1 MTPKWPPKLRKMES
15 NAMSTLIYNA
25 NIYVER
31 GVFAQALLVGDDGK
45 IAAVGT
51 EEEVRAACTGSE
63 TQFDAQG
70 RTIVPGFNDSHQHL
84 FNTGIALAAVRLQ
97 GVTSIAEVIERG
109 RRYIEENQ
117 PKPGEVIHGMGWNQ
131 DYFTD
136 EHRLLTRHDLDK
148 ISTEHPI
155 IFDRA
160 CGHILTCNT
169 KALEMAGVTTSTV
182 PNAGGAIDQENGEL
196 TGVVRENARSQ
207 VRCLMS
213 ERSLETKKRLLRTA
227 IRHANETGVTS
238 VQTCDV
244 RLGDWESTLEAYKQV
259 LAETPSLRAYHQ
271 FSFMEPA
278 GFQAFLDKGYR
289 MGVGND
295 FNRIGPLKLF
305 VDGSLGARTAYMRQP
320 YADDP
325 STRGIATLTPQEIDT
340 LVDMAV
346 KNHCGV
352 AVHAIGDAAIE
363 NVLNAYDKVCENGEN
378 PLRLAIIHVQI
389 TDRPLLERFTKNDI
403 LALVQPIF
411 LHYDT
416 AIVEDRV
423 GKDLAATSYAFKTL
437 MDLGVHTS
445 YGTGSPVEDMNPID
459 NIYCAVTRKN
469 LRGEPAGGWHPE
481 ECVDIYSAID
491 AYTIESAYASFDE
504 KVKGRLM
511 KGYFADLVVL
521 SDNIFTVN
529 PDDIRTVKVDA
540 TMVNGRFVYQRA

>member
-1 MTPKWPPKLRKMES
+1 
-15 NAMSTLIYNA
+15 MSTLIYNA

-31 GVFAQALLVGDDGK
+31 GVFAEALLVGDDGK

-51 EEEVRAACTGSE
+51 AAEVRAAANGNE
-63 TQFDAQG
+63 TEYDAGG

-97 GVTSIAEVIERG
+97 GVTSIQEVIERS

-117 PKPGEVIHGMGWNQ
+117 PQPGEVIHGMGWNQ

-169 KALEMAGVTTSTV
+169 KALEMAGITTETV

-196 TGVVRENARSQ
+196 TGVFRENARAQ

-244 RLGDWESTLEAYKQV
+244 RLGDWESTLQAYEEV
-259 LAETPSLRAYHQ
+259 LNETPTVRAYHQ
-271 FSFMEPA
+271 FSFMEPK

-289 MGVGND
+289 TGTGND

-305 VDGSLGARTAYMRQP
+305 VDGSLGARTALMRKP

-325 STRGIATLTPQEIDT
+325 TTCGIATLTEEEIDT
-340 LVDMAV
+340 LVGMAV
-346 KNHCGV
+346 KNNCGV
-352 AVHAIGDAAIE
+352 AIHAIGDAAVE
-363 NVLNAYDKVCENGEN
+363 NVLNAYDKVCNGTN
-378 PLRLAIIHVQI
+378 PLRLGIVHVQI

-416 AIVEDRV
+416 GIVEDRV
-423 GKDLAATSYAFKTL
+423 GKELAATSYAFKTL
-437 MDLGVHTS
+437 VDLGVHTS
-445 YGTGSPVEDMNPID
+445 FGTDSPVEDMDPIA

-469 LRGEPAGGWHPE
+469 LRGEPEGGFHPE
-481 ECVDIYSAID
+481 ECLDIYQAVD

-521 SDNIFTVN
+521 SDNIFTVAS
-529 PDDIRTVKVDA
+529 DDILKVKVDA
-540 TMVNGRFVYQRA
+540 TMVNGRFVYERA

>member
-1 MTPKWPPKLRKMES
+1 M
-15 NAMSTLIYNA
+15 NNMSTLIYNA

-51 EEEVRAACTGSE
+51 EDEVRAACTGNE

-109 RRYIEENQ
+109 RRYIEENHPQ
-117 PKPGEVIHGMGWNQ
+117 PGEVIHGMGWNQ

-148 ISTEHPI
+148 ISTEFPI

-169 KALEMAGVTTSTV
+169 KALEMAGVTTETV

-227 IRHANETGVTS
+227 MKHASETGVTS

-244 RLGDWESTLEAYKQV
+244 RLGDWESTLEAYRQV
-259 LAETPSLRAYHQ
+259 SEETPTVRAYHQ
-271 FSFMEPA
+271 FSFMEPK
-278 GFQAFLDKGYR
+278 GLQEFFDKGYH
-289 MGVGND
+289 MGVGSD

-305 VDGSLGARTAYMRQP
+305 VDGSLGARTAHMREP

-325 STRGIATLTPQEIDT
+325 STRGIATLTPEEIDV
-340 LVDMAV
+340 LVGMAV
-346 KNHCGV
+346 KNNTGV

-363 NVLNAYDKVCENGEN
+363 NVLNAYDKVCENGQN
-378 PLRLAIIHVQI
+378 PLRLGIIHVQI

-423 GKDLAATSYAFKTL
+423 GRDLAATSYAFKTL

-445 YGTGSPVEDMNPID
+445 YGTDSPVEDMNPID

-491 AYTIESAYASFDE
+491 AYTLESAYASFE
-504 KVKGRLM
+504 ENVKGRLM

-540 TMVNGRFVYQRA
+540 TMVNGKFVYQRA

>member
-1 MTPKWPPKLRKMES
+1 M
-15 NAMSTLIYNA
+15 NNMSTLIYNA

-51 EEEVRAACTGSE
+51 EDEVRAACTGNE

-84 FNTGIALAAVRLQ
+84 FNTGISLAAVRLQ

-109 RRYIEENQ
+109 RRYIEENHPQ
-117 PKPGEVIHGMGWNQ
+117 PGEVIHGMGWNQ

-148 ISTEHPI
+148 ISTEFPI

-169 KALEMAGVTTSTV
+169 KALEMAGVTTETV

-196 TGVVRENARSQ
+196 TGVVRENARAQ

-227 IRHANETGVTS
+227 MKHASETGVTS

-244 RLGDWESTLEAYKQV
+244 RLGDWESTLEAYRQV
-259 LAETPSLRAYHQ
+259 SEETPTVRAYHQ
-271 FSFMEPA
+271 FSFMEPK
-278 GFQAFLDKGYR
+278 GLQEFFDKGYH
-289 MGVGND
+289 MGVGSD

-305 VDGSLGARTAYMRQP
+305 VDGSLGARTAYMRKP

-325 STRGIATLTPQEIDT
+325 TTRGIATLTPEEIDV

-346 KNHCGV
+346 KHNTGV

-363 NVLNAYDKVCENGEN
+363 NVLNAFDKVCENGQN
-378 PLRLAIIHVQI
+378 PLRLGIIHVQI

-423 GKDLAATSYAFKTL
+423 GRDLAATSYAFKTL

-445 YGTGSPVEDMNPID
+445 YGTDSPVEDMNPID

-491 AYTIESAYASFDE
+491 AYTIESAYASFE
-504 KVKGRLM
+504 ENVKGRLM

-540 TMVNGRFVYQRA
+540 TMVNGKFVYERA

>member
-1 MTPKWPPKLRKMES
+1 
-15 NAMSTLIYNA
+15 MSTLIYNA
-25 NIYVER
+25 NVYVQR
-31 GVFAQALLVGDDGK
+31 GQFAQALLIGDDGK
-45 IAAVGT
+45 IVAVGT

-63 TQFDAQG
+63 ELFDANG

-117 PKPGEVIHGMGWNQ
+117 PQPGEVIHGMGWNQ

-136 EHRLLTRHDLDK
+136 EHRLLSRHDLDQ

-169 KALEMAGVTTSTV
+169 KALEMAGVTVDTV
-182 PNAGGAIDQENGEL
+182 ANAGGAIDQENGEL
-196 TGVVRENARSQ
+196 TGVFRENARSQ

-227 IRHANETGVTS
+227 IKHANETGVTS

-244 RLGDWESTLEAYKQV
+244 RLGDWESTLEAYNQV
-259 LAETPSLRAYHQ
+259 LAETPTLRAYHQ
-271 FSFMEPA
+271 FSFMEPK

-325 STRGIATLTPQEIDT
+325 ATRGIPTLTEEEIDT
-340 LVDMAV
+340 LVGMAV
-346 KNHCGV
+346 KNDTGV
-352 AVHAIGDAAIE
+352 AIHAIGDAAIE
-363 NVLNAYDKVCENGEN
+363 NVLNAYDKVCVNGQN
-378 PLRLAIIHVQI
+378 PLRLGVVHVQI

-416 AIVEDRV
+416 GIVEDRV
-423 GKDLAATSYAFKTL
+423 GKELAATSYAFKTL

-445 YGTGSPVEDMNPID
+445 FGTDSPVEDMDPIA
-459 NIYCAVTRKN
+459 NIYCAVTRQN
-469 LRGEPAGGWHPE
+469 LRGEPVGGFHPE
-481 ECVDIYSAID
+481 ECVDIYSAVD

-511 KGYFADLVVL
+511 KGYFADLVIL
-521 SDNIFTVN
+521 SDNIFTVQPN
-529 PDDIRTVKVDA
+529 DILKVKVDA
-540 TMVNGRFVYQRA
+540 TMVNGQFVYQRA

>member
-1 MTPKWPPKLRKMES
+1 M
-15 NAMSTLIYNA
+15 NNMSTLIYNA

-31 GVFAQALLVGDDGK
+31 GIFAQALLVGDDGK

-51 EEEVRAACTGSE
+51 EDEVRAACTGNE

-97 GVTSIAEVIERG
+97 GVTSIAEVVERG
-109 RRYIEENQ
+109 RRYIEENHPQ
-117 PKPGEVIHGMGWNQ
+117 PGEVIHGMGWNQ

-148 ISTEHPI
+148 ISTEFPI

-169 KALEMAGVTTSTV
+169 KALEMAGVTTETV

-196 TGVVRENARSQ
+196 TGVVRENARAQ

-227 IRHANETGVTS
+227 MKHASETGVTS

-244 RLGDWESTLEAYKQV
+244 RLGDWESTLEAYRQV
-259 LAETPSLRAYHQ
+259 SEETPTVRAYHQ
-271 FSFMEPA
+271 FSFMEPK
-278 GFQAFLDKGYR
+278 GLQEFFDKGYH
-289 MGVGND
+289 MGVGSD

-305 VDGSLGARTAYMRQP
+305 VDGSLGARTAYMREP

-325 STRGIATLTPQEIDT
+325 TTRGIATLTPEEIDV

-346 KNHCGV
+346 KHNTGV

-363 NVLNAYDKVCENGEN
+363 NVLNAYDKVCENGQN
-378 PLRLAIIHVQI
+378 PLRLGIIHVQI
-389 TDRPLLERFTKNDI
+389 TDRPLLERFTKN
-403 LALVQPIF
+403 ALHEERYPC
-411 LHYDT
+411 
-416 AIVEDRV
+416 V
-423 GKDLAATSYAFKTL
+423 GAADF
-437 MDLGVHTS
+437 
-445 YGTGSPVEDMNPID
+445 
-459 NIYCAVTRKN
+459 
-469 LRGEPAGGWHPE
+469 PA
-481 ECVDIYSAID
+481 
-491 AYTIESAYASFDE
+491 
-504 KVKGRLM
+504 L
-511 KGYFADLVVL
+511 
-521 SDNIFTVN
+521 
-529 PDDIRTVKVDA
+529 
-540 TMVNGRFVYQRA
+540 

>member
-1 MTPKWPPKLRKMES
+1 M
-15 NAMSTLIYNA
+15 NNMSTLIYNA

-51 EEEVRAACTGSE
+51 EGEVRAACTGNE

-109 RRYIEENQ
+109 RRYIEENHPQ
-117 PKPGEVIHGMGWNQ
+117 PGEVIHGMGWNQ

-148 ISTEHPI
+148 ISTEFPI

-169 KALEMAGVTTSTV
+169 KALEMAGVTTETV

-227 IRHANETGVTS
+227 MKHASETGVTS

-244 RLGDWESTLEAYKQV
+244 RLGDWESTLEAYRQV
-259 LAETPSLRAYHQ
+259 SEETPTVRAYHQ
-271 FSFMEPA
+271 FSFMEPK
-278 GFQAFLDKGYR
+278 GLQEFFDKGYH
-289 MGVGND
+289 MGVGSD

-305 VDGSLGARTAYMRQP
+305 VDGSLGARTAHMREP

-325 STRGIATLTPQEIDT
+325 STRGIATLTPEEIDV
-340 LVDMAV
+340 LVGMAV
-346 KNHCGV
+346 KNNTGV

-363 NVLNAYDKVCENGEN
+363 NVLNAYDKVCENGQN
-378 PLRLAIIHVQI
+378 PLRLGIVHVQI

-445 YGTGSPVEDMNPID
+445 FGTDSPVEDMNPID

-491 AYTIESAYASFDE
+491 AYTIESAYASFE
-504 KVKGRLM
+504 ENVKGRLM

-540 TMVNGRFVYQRA
+540 TMVNGKFVYQRA

>member
-1 MTPKWPPKLRKMES
+1 M
-15 NAMSTLIYNA
+15 NNMSTLIYNA
-25 NIYVER
+25 NIYVQR

-51 EEEVRAACTGSE
+51 EDEVRAACTGNE

-109 RRYIEENQ
+109 RRYIEENHPQ
-117 PKPGEVIHGMGWNQ
+117 PGEVIHGMGWNQ

-148 ISTEHPI
+148 ISTEFPI

-169 KALEMAGVTTSTV
+169 KALEMAGVTTETV

-227 IRHANETGVTS
+227 MKHASETGVTS

-244 RLGDWESTLEAYKQV
+244 RLGDWESTLEAYRQV
-259 LAETPSLRAYHQ
+259 SEETPTVRAYHQ
-271 FSFMEPA
+271 FSFMEPK
-278 GFQAFLDKGYR
+278 GLQEFFDKGYH
-289 MGVGND
+289 MGVGSD

-305 VDGSLGARTAYMRQP
+305 VDGSLGARTAHMREP

-325 STRGIATLTPQEIDT
+325 STRGIATLTPEEIDV
-340 LVDMAV
+340 LVGMAV
-346 KNHCGV
+346 KNNTGV

-363 NVLNAYDKVCENGEN
+363 NVLNAYDKVCENGQN
-378 PLRLAIIHVQI
+378 PLRLGIVHVQI

-445 YGTGSPVEDMNPID
+445 FGTDSPVEDMNPID

-491 AYTIESAYASFDE
+491 AYTLESAYASFE
-504 KVKGRLM
+504 ENVKGRLM

-540 TMVNGRFVYQRA
+540 TMVNGKFVYQRA